1 MTKKNML
8 LTMLMVV
15 INNWLLNMVLT
26 MGLMITVKNKN
37 DKVSKRGGVLSM
49 EALTIDEI
57 ISAKKNFLNI
67 DKDLNLIHSVNETK
81 ETYYLIHCVAI
92 ITFLLLKQQAL
103 AESSAIMLLV
113 VIYFLHRWEFHL
125 SHMIIHNV
133 LLFSHL
139 FEKKYAYELL
149 DKLNLCDQDYGKIRH
164 VMSEFYK
171 KEGM

>member
-1 MTKKNML
+1 MHHDETGTL
-8 LTMLMVV
+8 QEP
-15 INNWLLNMVLT
+15 
-26 MGLMITVKNKN
+26 
-37 DKVSKRGGVLSM
+37 M

-67 DKDLNLIHSVNETK
+67 DKDLNLIHSVNEIK

-149 DKLNLCDQDYGKIRH
+149 DKYISYCAFLCGTYSANGKGI
-164 VMSEFYK
+164 
-171 KEGM
+171 

>member
-37 DKVSKRGGVLSM
+37 DKV
-49 EALTIDEI
+49 
-57 ISAKKNFLNI
+57 
-67 DKDLNLIHSVNETK
+67 
-81 ETYYLIHCVAI
+81 
-92 ITFLLLKQQAL
+92 QAL

-149 DKLNLCDQDYGKIRH
+149 DKLNLYDQDYGKIRH

>member
-1 MTKKNML
+1 
-8 LTMLMVV
+8 MLMVV

-37 DKVSKRGGVLSM
+37 DKVSKGAVEYGSFNNWWNHIC
-49 EALTIDEI
+49 E
-57 ISAKKNFLNI
+57 KNFLNI

-133 LLFSHL
+133 LLL
-139 FEKKYAYELL
+139 VICLKKICLWI
-149 DKLNLCDQDYGKIRH
+149 IR
-164 VMSEFYK
+164 
-171 KEGM
+171 

>member
-1 MTKKNML
+1 
-8 LTMLMVV
+8 
-15 INNWLLNMVLT
+15 
-26 MGLMITVKNKN
+26 
-37 DKVSKRGGVLSM
+37 M

-81 ETYYLIHCVAI
+81 ETYYLIHC
-92 ITFLLLKQQAL
+92 AL

>member
-1 MTKKNML
+1 
-8 LTMLMVV
+8 
-15 INNWLLNMVLT
+15 
-26 MGLMITVKNKN
+26 
-37 DKVSKRGGVLSM
+37 M

-81 ETYYLIHCVAI
+81 ETYYLI
-92 ITFLLLKQQAL
+92 
-103 AESSAIMLLV
+103 MLLV

-125 SHMIIHNV
+125 SYMIIHNV